1 MKYISE
7 QNCIREFFI
16 RRSREFVYIA
26 NSGNILTRKDVF
38 QQCKPATDSPA
49 PTTSYYLTS
58 SLHTNGSCVSQ
69 AMSCYMQNIMWY
81 LVSIT
86 HWGHSQPCSW
96 QATQCQPSVCLFP
109 FMNLIRSHQTVT
121 DVFFVFKFSL
131 LLSIMWPLHRIVSAS
146 SLYGI

>member
-1 MKYISE
+1 MQHICIHTNIMKYISE

-81 LVSIT
+81 LVSNHTLGTQPTMLLTSYAMPTLSLFIPLYEP
-86 HWGHSQPCSW
+86 HS
-96 QATQCQPSVCLFP
+96 
-109 FMNLIRSHQTVT
+109 
-121 DVFFVFKFSL
+121 FSPNCDRCFL
-131 LLSIMWPLHRIVSAS
+131 RV
-146 SLYGI
+146 